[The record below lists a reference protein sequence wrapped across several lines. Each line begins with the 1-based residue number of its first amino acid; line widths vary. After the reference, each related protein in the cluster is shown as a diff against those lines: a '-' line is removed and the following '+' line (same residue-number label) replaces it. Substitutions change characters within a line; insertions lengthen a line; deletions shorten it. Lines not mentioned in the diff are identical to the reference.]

1 MLKKIDKFV
10 FWVRINSII
19 ILALFIFLYG
29 ILYGLSY
36 INFDIDT
43 SKIVNYMNIICY
55 IIFFFYKQK
64 DKFFKLKYFLCY
76 VIVSFIVG
84 RAIDFLVI
92 AFSIEEFIKIAKISE
107 SLSFFIISIVLESYL
122 EGFLY
127 QTFKEIS
134 YKRNNN

>member
-1 MLKKIDKFV
+1 MFKKIDKFV

-55 IIFFFYKQK
+55 IIFFFYPLVAQT
-64 DKFFKLKYFLCY
+64 
-76 VIVSFIVG
+76 SFQ
-84 RAIDFLVI
+84 
-92 AFSIEEFIKIAKISE
+92 
-107 SLSFFIISIVLESYL
+107 SFHRWS
-122 EGFLY
+122 G
-127 QTFKEIS
+127 
-134 YKRNNN
+134 

>member
-1 MLKKIDKFV
+1 MFKKIDKFV

-55 IIFFFYKQK
+55 IIFFF
-64 DKFFKLKYFLCY
+64 
-76 VIVSFIVG
+76 
-84 RAIDFLVI
+84 
-92 AFSIEEFIKIAKISE
+92 
-107 SLSFFIISIVLESYL
+107 
-122 EGFLY
+122 
-127 QTFKEIS
+127 
-134 YKRNNN
+134 

>member
-1 MLKKIDKFV
+1 MFKKIDKFV

-64 DKFFKLKYFLCY
+64 DKFFKLKYFFLLCN
-76 VIVSFIVG
+76 
-84 RAIDFLVI
+84 R
-92 AFSIEEFIKIAKISE
+92 
-107 SLSFFIISIVLESYL
+107 
-122 EGFLY
+122 
-127 QTFKEIS
+127 
-134 YKRNNN
+134 